1 MFRGISPLNLDSKGR
16 MTMPTR
22 YRERVRAMCDGHL
35 VITVDRDRCL
45 LLYPLPEWDEIEK
58 RLTNL
63 PSTDK
68 HARRLKRLL
77 MGHATDLEMDGQ
89 GRILIPPALR
99 EFAGLKK
106 QVVLVGQGNKFE
118 LWDEETWNTKR
129 SQWLE
134 EEEEDGQGLS
144 EALAT
149 LVF

>member
-22 YRERVRAMCDGHL
+22 YRERVRSMCDGHL

-45 LLYPLPEWDEIEK
+45 LLYPLPEWEEIEK

-99 EFAGLKK
+99 DFAGLKK

-129 SQWLE
+129 SQWLD

-144 EALAT
+144 EALAN